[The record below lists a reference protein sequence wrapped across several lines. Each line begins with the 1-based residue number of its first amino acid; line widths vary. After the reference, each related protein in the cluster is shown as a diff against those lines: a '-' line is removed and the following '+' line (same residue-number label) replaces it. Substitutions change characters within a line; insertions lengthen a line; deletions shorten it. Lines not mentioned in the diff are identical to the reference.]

1 LDENDRVQLFGTI
14 NSSRKLSKTPIVDS
28 RIILKSSI
36 FHHLSEKTVSHHLSA
51 AFFWFQKGKGRG
63 QGVGLR
69 SMCHRGAKEGPVEW
83 DIVALPLY

>member
-36 FHHLSEKTVSHHLSA
+36 FHHLSEKTVFHHLSA
-51 AFFWFQKGKGRG
+51 AFSGFRRGKAVAKASVFDRCATEEQKK
-63 QGVGLR
+63 
-69 SMCHRGAKEGPVEW
+69 
-83 DIVALPLY
+83 ALWNGI